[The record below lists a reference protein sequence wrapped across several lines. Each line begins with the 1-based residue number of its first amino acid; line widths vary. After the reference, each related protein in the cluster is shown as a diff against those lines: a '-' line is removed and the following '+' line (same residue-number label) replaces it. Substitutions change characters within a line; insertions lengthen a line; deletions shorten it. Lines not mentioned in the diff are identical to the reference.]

1 MSHQQTRRQFVK
13 SSALAGAAV
22 AAYHTSGALAQQESA
37 GETITMAVMGVNGRG
52 TALARGFA
60 GQPNCEVAYVCDVD
74 ERAIAKAVGAVEGK
88 QSRKP
93 TGVGD
98 FRKALEDESLD
109 ALVIAAPDHW
119 HAPATILGCKAGK
132 HVYVEK
138 PCSHN
143 PREGEL
149 MVEAARR
156 YKRTVTMGTQRRS
169 WPGIIEGIEKVRRG
183 EIGNVHFSRAWYN
196 NRRGSIGNGKK
207 TDVPGWLNWELWQG
221 PAPRIEFRNNIVHYN
236 WHWFWQ
242 WGTGE
247 LGNNG
252 VHALDL
258 SRWGLGVDYP
268 TRVASSGGRWRWD
281 DDQQTPDTHIVS
293 YDFPGE
299 KTICWEGLSWSPR
312 GFEGSMFGASF
323 HGDQGTLVIDGAGY
337 KIYDMHNKLVSE
349 TGGSGSDA
357 VHQADFLSCIKSGQA
372 PHAEIEIGHKT
383 TLLCHLGNIAQR
395 TGTTLHCDETNGH
408 VENNAAAMEL
418 WSREYEKGWEPVV

>member
-1 MSHQQTRRQFVK
+1 MSREITRRRFVQT
-13 SSALAGAAV
+13 SALAGATLS
-22 AAYHTSGALAQQESA
+22 AYHTSTALAQSESA
-37 GETITMAVMGVNGRG
+37 GETVTLAVMGVNGRG

-60 GQPNCEVAYVCDVD
+60 SQPNAQVAYVCDVD
-74 ERAIAKAVGAVEGK
+74 SRAIDKALGALEGK
-88 QSRKP
+88 QSLKAKGA
-93 TGVGD
+93 TD
-98 FRKALEDESLD
+98 FRKALDDDGVD

-149 MVEAARR
+149 MVEAARK

-169 WPGIIEGIEKVRRG
+169 WPGIIEGIEKVRGG

-196 NRRGSIGNGKK
+196 NRRGSIGKGKNAP
-207 TDVPGWLNWELWQG
+207 VPDWLNWDLWQG
-221 PAPRIEFRNNIVHYN
+221 PAPRKDYRDNIVHYN
-236 WHWFWQ
+236 WHWLWH

-268 TRVASSGGRWRWD
+268 VRVASSGGRWRWD
-281 DDQQTPDTHIVS
+281 DDQQTPDTHVVS
-293 YDFPGE
+293 YDFPAN

-312 GFEGSMFGASF
+312 GFEGSMFGATF
-323 HGDQGTLVIDGAGY
+323 HGDAGTLVVTGAGY
-337 KIYDMHNKLVSE
+337 KIYDMHNKLVAE
-349 TGGSGSDA
+349 QGGSGGDA
-357 VHQADFLSCIKSGQA
+357 THQANFLECIKTGEA
-372 PHAEIEIGHKT
+372 PYAEIEIGHKT

-395 TGTTLHCDETNGH
+395 TVSTLVCNPENGH
-408 VENNAAAMEL
+408 IENNAAAMEL
-418 WSREYEKGWEPVV
+418 WGREYEKGWAPVV